1 MGVCG
6 CRVPNTDIP
15 NLVAVG
21 PMRRRMRLELW
32 EGRRL
37 VNHMASILGRFY
49 QGISLKSPVTEKRP
63 SRLQPGRQAGDRDTH
78 RPEDRSP
85 SPEEQG
91 EVPAAVTHSLPKH
104 SSH

>member
-21 PMRRRMRLELW
+21 RMRRRMRLELW
-32 EGRRL
+32 EGRGL

-49 QGISLKSPVTEKRP
+49 QGISLKSGHRKRP
-63 SRLQPGRQAGDRDTH
+63 SRLQPGRQAGDRDSH
-78 RPEDRSP
+78 RPE
-85 SPEEQG
+85 
-91 EVPAAVTHSLPKH
+91 
-104 SSH
+104 